1 MKTLFKHFIISYF
14 TAKNLSKN
22 QGVIKFLNIFIIRF
36 FYAFNFIRKYLNK
49 NNYSF
54 PKIES
59 MKYFKKNISNEKVLK
74 DLNSSG
80 YNDYLNLKKIFV
92 TNQKRNFLKKL
103 IHII

>member
-54 PKIES
+54 
-59 MKYFKKNISNEKVLK
+59 
-74 DLNSSG
+74 
-80 YNDYLNLKKIFV
+80 
-92 TNQKRNFLKKL
+92 QK
-103 IHII
+103 